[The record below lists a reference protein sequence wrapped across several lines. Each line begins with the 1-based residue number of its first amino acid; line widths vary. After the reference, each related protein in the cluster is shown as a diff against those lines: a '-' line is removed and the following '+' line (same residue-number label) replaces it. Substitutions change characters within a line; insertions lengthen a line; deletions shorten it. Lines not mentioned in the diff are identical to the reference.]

1 MVTRIMI
8 VDDHPLIRT
17 GLRLLLKEAA
27 GFKVTGEAGSAEEA
41 LEKLAAEP
49 VDILILDISM
59 PGMSGLDCIRAARQV
74 CPQIRILM
82 LSMHED
88 ETYICKAMRLGANGY
103 VPKASADDEL
113 LDAVRTV
120 AEGRF
125 YLSPNAEQSL
135 LTSLF
140 INGKQ
145 AEERPIDQLSPRELE
160 VFGYLVHGYTITEIG
175 KKLQLSVKTIDTHKT
190 KLMEKLGCHRRS
202 ELVTIA
208 LKYHVL
214 DTGAPPAH

>member
-1 MVTRIMI
+1 MLTRIMI

-120 AEGRF
+120 AGGRF

-208 LKYHVL
+208 LKYRVL